1 MTPDLDLIRRKV
13 RAAMRQHGI
22 SQRKLAADAGVTQG
36 AVSQWLSGRIDLTG
50 ATLAAV
56 CRAAGLRL
64 DADQGNP
71 QFSQNYQIHST

>member
-1 MTPDLDLIRRKV
+1 MIHDLDHIRRKV
-13 RAAMRQHGI
+13 RTAMRQHQI

-64 DADQGNP
+64 GADRPTEGDQP
-71 QFSQNYQIHST
+71 